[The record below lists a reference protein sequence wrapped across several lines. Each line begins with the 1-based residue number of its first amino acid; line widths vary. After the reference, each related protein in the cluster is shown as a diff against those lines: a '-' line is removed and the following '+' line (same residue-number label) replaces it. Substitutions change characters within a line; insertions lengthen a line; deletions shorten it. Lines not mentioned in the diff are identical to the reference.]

1 MSRIPSHLFRRSI
14 SQKICPLCAAEC
26 PSDLLF
32 CAECGASIVNA
43 RRVNKNPAKTPQ
55 QFKVPEYLGRGDTLT
70 QYSDAPP
77 IGTGLIWLGLLL
89 VAIPAVTRNVS
100 PISMGAWLLG
110 IASVLAGVTRTRSDG
125 TAMLRAGLA
134 TGIAGVVAL
143 TVVANGIVRG
153 PDTTVQTEVTPAA
166 QVEVT
171 SSRDGDSGMAFDGS
185 VPVLRGSVAHT
196 GEHPGP
202 SIAGNP
208 YRVWRYDTGIRLT
221 STPAISQGTAYFGT
235 RDGYLI
241 ALDLLTGL
249 PRWNFDLSGYPV
261 SSAPAVYDRT
271 VYVGSGYAVYAVD
284 AERGIERWRFEM
296 SYAGESSP
304 VVSEG
309 IVYVASKERT
319 LYALDAVTGEK
330 RWSYRTEGLIYSSPS
345 LSDELVLIGGDDGRI
360 FAVSRET
367 GIAQWKYDA
376 PSGVFSTIAIDD
388 GLAIVVL
395 HDLTT
400 IALDLESGDLRWEYS
415 VGGNASP
422 AVSQDLQLYVGSAD
436 GAVYG
441 LSAGQG
447 GPPTWIFPTGNGQ
460 VQSPVIVDDEL
471 VFAAG
476 PTLYALDRDTGD
488 LIWQYPIGARA
499 TTEPVIVDGMIY
511 IGAEDG
517 NLYAIGGDE
526 SLRTPDE
533 AA

>member
-14 SQKICPLCAAEC
+14 SQKHCPQCDAAC

-32 CAECGASIVNA
+32 CVECGASIVDA
-43 RRVNKNPAKTPQ
+43 PRVNKNPAKTPN
-55 QFKVPEYLGRGDTLT
+55 QFLVPEYLGRGDSLT

-77 IGTGLIWLGLLL
+77 IGTGLVWLGLLF

-100 PISMGAWLLG
+100 PISVGAWLIG
-110 IASVLAGVTRTRSDG
+110 ISAVVAGVMRTRSDG

-134 TGIAGVVAL
+134 TGIAGLIAL
-143 TVVANGIVRG
+143 TIIANGIVRG
-153 PDTTVQTEVTPAA
+153 P
-166 QVEVT
+166 VT
-171 SSRDGDSGMAFDGS
+171 SIDTELTPVGQPEVASSGNGESRMQFDGS
-185 VPVLRGSVAHT
+185 VSVLRGSVSHT

-202 SIAGNP
+202 SIEGNP

-221 STPAISQGTAYFGT
+221 STPAISQGSAYFGT
-235 RDGYLI
+235 RDGYLV

-249 PRWNFDLSGYPV
+249 PRWTFDLSGYPV

-271 VYVGSGYAVYAVD
+271 VFVGSGYAVYAID

-345 LSDELVLIGGDDGRI
+345 LSDDLVLIGGDDGRI

-367 GIAQWKYDA
+367 GIARWKYDA

-400 IALDLESGDLRWEYS
+400 IALDLETGELHWEYS

-422 AVSQDLQLYVGSAD
+422 AVSQDMQLYVGSAD

-441 LSAGQG
+441 LSAKRG
-447 GPPTWIFPTGNGQ
+447 GPPAWIFPTGNGQ
-460 VQSPVIVDDEL
+460 VLSPVIVDEEL

-476 PTLYALDRDTGD
+476 PTLYSLDRETGD
-488 LIWQYPIGARA
+488 LLWQYPIGAKA
-499 TTEPVIVDGMIY
+499 TTEPVVVDGMIY

-517 NLYAIGGDE
+517 NLYAIGGDASLLSSEDE
-526 SLRTPDE
+526 S
-533 AA
+533 